1 MTTGLQQIIHPGLLE
16 HIEAQG
22 HFPNT
27 GTVQDFTIVRVDGEP
42 TAVFANLAGHI
53 DLPCAVAAL
62 TSVEIEALDK
72 TIADSTHKAGFIAYY
87 PLILASY
94 QFISDGVTYEITGV
108 ASDQHDTMT
117 RLILKV
123 IVL

>member
-1 MTTGLQQIIHPGLLE
+1 MGALDQIIHPGMLE
-16 HIEAQG
+16 EMDAQG
-22 HFPNT
+22 HFPDT
-27 GTVQDFTIVRVDGEP
+27 GTVQDFTDTPVEGDPVL
-42 TAVFANLAGHI
+42 TWVNLAGHI

-62 TSVEIEALDK
+62 TSKEIEQLDK
-72 TIADSTHKAGFIAYY
+72 TIADSTHKVLFIAYY
-87 PLILASY
+87 PLIKQSY
-94 QFISDGVTYEITGV
+94 QFISDGVTYMITGI

>member
-1 MTTGLQQIIHPGLLE
+1 MGALTEIIHPGMLE
-16 HIEAQG
+16 EMESQG

-27 GTVQDFTIVRVDGEP
+27 GTVQDFTITRDEGEP
-42 TAVFANLAGHI
+42 TAAWANLAGHI
-53 DLPCAVAAL
+53 DLDCAVSAL
-62 TSVEIEALDK
+62 TSKEIEALDK
-72 TIADSTHKAGFIAYY
+72 TIADSTHKALLTAYY
-87 PLILASY
+87 PLIKQSY
-94 QFISDGVTYEITGV
+94 QFISDSVTYEITGV